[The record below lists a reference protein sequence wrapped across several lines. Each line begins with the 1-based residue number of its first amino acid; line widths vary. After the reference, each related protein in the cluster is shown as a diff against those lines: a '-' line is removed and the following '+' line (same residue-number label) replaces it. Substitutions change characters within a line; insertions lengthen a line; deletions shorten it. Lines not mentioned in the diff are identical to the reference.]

1 MLIRRELFTINCE
14 TVVVVA
20 LGVGRTVVVVVPAT
34 VVEVVEVVVVVDEVV
49 VDVVGGL
56 EVIVKE
62 IEVAVAAP

>member
-1 MLIRRELFTINCE
+1 M
-14 TVVVVA
+14 
-20 LGVGRTVVVVVPAT
+20 
-34 VVEVVEVVVVVDEVV
+34 VVVDEVV